1 MTIASPAA
9 GAVVIGTASVAVNA
23 SDNVGVASV
32 RLSVDGI
39 AVATSTTAPYALQW
53 TTTTASAG
61 LHVLTVTAFDGAG
74 NHAADSVNV
83 TVADQFAPSA
93 LITSPTSGAR
103 DTSTKT
109 ISVSASDNVGVTAVT
124 LRINGQFYATDQTAP
139 YTFSVPATAL
149 LFGSNTVEA
158 RAWDAAN
165 NYGSSRFCYSAE
177 SCVNNLGG

>member
-1 MTIASPAA
+1 VTIASPAA

-109 ISVSASDNVGVTAVT
+109 ISVSASDNVGVNCRDAQDQRAV
-124 LRINGQFYATDQTAP
+124 LRNRPDRSIYLLGTGHC
-139 YTFSVPATAL
+139 PAVRFEHSGSPRLGRSQQLWKQQIL
-149 LFGSNTVEA
+149 LF
-158 RAWDAAN
+158 R
-165 NYGSSRFCYSAE
+165 
-177 SCVNNLGG
+177 